1 VWTRGAYLYRTLYT
15 LGVAKTV
22 SFTEARAR
30 LTELL
35 DEVNERH
42 EHIVI
47 TRNGRPAG
55 VVLSSDEYE
64 ALTETLGVL
73 EDEEAMDALRESEAD
88 VRAGRVYALEEVR
101 RELGLA

>member
-1 VWTRGAYLYRTLYT
+1 M
-15 LGVAKTV
+15 AKTIP
-22 SFTEARAR
+22 FTEARAR

-42 EHIVI
+42 EHVII

-55 VVLSSDEYE
+55 VMLSSDEYE
-64 ALTETLGVL
+64 ALVETLEVL
-73 EDEEAMDALRESEAD
+73 EDEEALEALRDSEAD
-88 VRAGRVYALEEVR
+88 VRSGHSYSLDEVR

>member
-1 VWTRGAYLYRTLYT
+1 VLCRILYT
-15 LGVAKTV
+15 HSVAKV
-22 SFTEARAR
+22 VPFTEARAR

-42 EHIVI
+42 EHVVI

-64 ALTETLGVL
+64 ALAETLEVL
-73 EDEEAMDALRESEAD
+73 ADDEAMEALRESEAD
-88 VRAGRVYALEEVR
+88 VRAGRTYSLEEVR